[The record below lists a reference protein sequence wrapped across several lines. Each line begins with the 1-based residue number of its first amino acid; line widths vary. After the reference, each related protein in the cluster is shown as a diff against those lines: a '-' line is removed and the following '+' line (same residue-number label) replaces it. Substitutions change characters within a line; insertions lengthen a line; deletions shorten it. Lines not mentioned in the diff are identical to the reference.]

1 MAKAGH
7 EIQAQK
13 RRGQSERKD
22 MRIRPPISTY
32 VACTRRRLLVAV
44 AFTVLLEARLDQ
56 LQLRFTAG
64 WST

>member
-22 MRIRPPISTY
+22 MRIRPPISTWP
-32 VACTRRRLLVAV
+32 ARGAGSGWLWL
-44 AFTVLLEARLDQ
+44 LLEARLDQ
-56 LQLRFTAG
+56 LQLRFTPG